1 MTYSNDLKLNLYHP
15 QYLVIQKS
23 KVFLH
28 TLLLFASRF
37 QRLSDGFVGR
47 IGKVKLKCK
56 NLSAV
61 L

>member
-1 MTYSNDLKLNLYHP
+1 MKYSNNLKLNLYCLQHV
-15 QYLVIQKS
+15 VIQNS
-23 KVFLH
+23 KVFSY
-28 TLLLFASRF
+28 TLLLFANRF

-56 NLSAV
+56 NLSIG